1 MFKKLIQFKKSV
13 ITLWTLAIL
22 IMNALIAYTQVSQ
35 LEEFTRFTAS
45 QIAENEVVRPHDHN
59 YDGKSAIKVFSA
71 SEDQLD
77 AWEKQ
82 ALGYLRIH
90 PKSTEKSELVFNSD
104 EKVVRLVRR
113 SYCENCTEPQYLSVT
128 VDVSGIYQRTVQYL
142 AFFGGCNVIIWMFG
156 ISVIRRQHGVR
167 EREKSIISHMAYHD
181 ALTDLPNRRAMY
193 EELKIAVSDD
203 EPFAVIL
210 IDLDG
215 FKGINDT
222 LGHNY
227 GDMVLKEIS
236 CRLTTVVRSTD
247 VVSRIGGDEF
257 VVVLKGLSSREKI
270 GEIAQTINRISRDP
284 FNLQQGTGTIY
295 TISSSVGISVYPYD
309 SKDIDVLLKYADI
322 AMYASKAKGKSTYM
336 FYSDCSQ
343 VSEEMLNLEANLR
356 TCVSKFQG
364 FEVYYQ
370 PIVNLQTG
378 VVDRCEALVRWKLN
392 DKPISPQVFIATAEK
407 MGLMNQLGFHILD
420 MVFAQLK
427 HWNTHIDASLRIAV
441 NVSVQQ
447 FKYDFFEK
455 LLGLISKHGVNPQNL
470 TFEVTENIFLE
481 DRYKEV
487 IQRIRGI
494 GSRISIDDFGT
505 GYSSLSYLKK
515 FPVDVIK
522 IDKFFVSDPNSVEGT
537 ALVEA
542 ILALSKVF
550 NYVVVAEGIETVEQE
565 NFVKAH
571 NCNFGQG
578 YLYSKPLPPNE
589 FEEFYLNYKGK

>member
-1 MFKKLIQFKKSV
+1 MFRKLIQFKKSV
-13 ITLWTLAIL
+13 ITLWTLAII
-22 IMNALIAYTQVSQ
+22 IMNVLIAYTQVSQ

-45 QIAENEVVRPHDHN
+45 QIAENEIIRPNERDYN
-59 YDGKSAIKVFSA
+59 GKSSIKVFFA
-71 SEDQLD
+71 SEGQLD
-77 AWEKQ
+77 EWEQ
-82 ALGYLRIH
+82 NALSYLKYH
-90 PKSTEKSELVFNSD
+90 PKAVEKSELIFNSG
-104 EKVVRLVRR
+104 EKNVRLVRR
-113 SYCENCTEPQYLSVT
+113 IHCSECNEGKFLSVT
-128 VDVSGIYQRTVQYL
+128 VDVSGIYQRTLQYL
-142 AFFGGCNVIIWMFG
+142 GFFGGCNIILWLFG
-156 ISVIRRQHGVR
+156 LSVIKKQHMVR

-193 EELKIAVSDD
+193 EELKIAVADD

-236 CRLTTVVRSTD
+236 GRLTTVVRSTD

-257 VVVLKGLSSREKI
+257 VVVIKGLYSQDKI
-270 GEIAQTINRISRDP
+270 AEIAKTINRISRDP
-284 FNLQQGTGTIY
+284 FNLQQGTGTLY
-295 TISSSVGISVYPYD
+295 TISSSVGISIYPHD
-309 SKDIDVLLKYADI
+309 SRDIDVLLKYADI
-322 AMYASKAKGKSTYM
+322 AMYASKAKGKSTFM
-336 FYSDCSQ
+336 FYSDCAQ
-343 VSEEMLNLEANLR
+343 VSEDVLNLEATLR
-356 TCVSKFQG
+356 SCISKLQG
-364 FEVYYQ
+364 FELHYQ

-392 DKPISPQVFIATAEK
+392 DKPISPQVFINAAEK
-407 MGLMNQLGFHILD
+407 MGVMNQLGFHILD

-427 HWNTHIDASLRIAV
+427 HWNTHMDPALQIAV

-447 FKYDFFEK
+447 FKYDFFER
-455 LLGLISKHGVNPQNL
+455 LLGLISKHGINPQNL
-470 TFEVTENIFLE
+470 TFEVTETIFLE
-481 DRYKEV
+481 DRFKEI
-487 IQRIRGI
+487 IQSIRGI

-550 NYVVVAEGIETVEQE
+550 NYVVVAEGIETIEQE
-565 NFVKAH
+565 TFVKNH
-571 NCNFGQG
+571 GCNFGQG
-578 YLYSKPLPPNE
+578 YLYSKPLPPKE
-589 FEEFYLNYKGK
+589 FEEYYLNYKGA